1 MGIPHGKP
9 SSKPPQIGALWLG
22 VFLRE
27 DTRLMISTAADAREY
42 ETIAEAAIRHRVSTK
57 TIRRRIADGYLV
69 AYRFG
74 PHLIRL
80 NVAEVDA
87 ALSPIPTI
95 GTVA

>member
-1 MGIPHGKP
+1 M
-9 SSKPPQIGALWLG
+9 AA
-22 VFLRE
+22 
-27 DTRLMISTAADAREY
+27 TAAAAPSF
-42 ETIAEAAIRHRVSTK
+42 ETIADAAIRHRVSTK

-69 AYRFG
+69 GYRFG